1 MGIGGNMKK
10 QMTIFD
16 WVKEIIQTKTN
27 YREFDNDDFKS
38 FDPYMIHLVLSM
50 NPDYIEIVDEIQGLN
65 NISKEK
71 LYRMY
76 ADLIPKNSR
85 TYYAYIKSKSAK
97 LDETKV
103 RYIAELYECSYQEAN
118 EYLNIMPKEW
128 LSSIL
133 DKFGLD
139 EKEKKNIKS

>member
-1 MGIGGNMKK
+1 MK
-10 QMTIFD
+10 TLTLFD
-16 WVKEIIQTKTN
+16 WIKEIVYTKSD
-27 YREFDNDDFKS
+27 YRKFTKESWGN

-85 TYYAYIKSKSAK
+85 TYYTYIKSKSAK

-103 RYIAELYECSYQEAN
+103 KYIAELYECSYQEAN

-139 EKEKKNIKS
+139 EKEKKKIKNK